1 VRQHGTAACELE
13 AVPPKQ
19 LQAMLRT
26 AIESV
31 LDLDAYRAEQDRE
44 RADAAE
50 IDVARRRAL
59 SALGPMIGN
68 QD

>member
-1 VRQHGTAACELE
+1 LE

-19 LQAMLRT
+19 LQQMLRD

-31 LDLDAYRAEQDRE
+31 LDLDAFKAEQDRE

-50 IDVARRRAL
+50 IDTARARAMA
-59 SALGPMIGN
+59 ALGPMI
-68 QD
+68 QKPD

>member
-1 VRQHGTAACELE
+1 
-13 AVPPKQ
+13 
-19 LQAMLRT
+19 MLRD

-31 LDLDAYRAEQDRE
+31 LDLDAFKAEQDRE

-50 IDVARRRAL
+50 IEVARQRAL
-59 SALGPMIGN
+59 VALGPMVRD